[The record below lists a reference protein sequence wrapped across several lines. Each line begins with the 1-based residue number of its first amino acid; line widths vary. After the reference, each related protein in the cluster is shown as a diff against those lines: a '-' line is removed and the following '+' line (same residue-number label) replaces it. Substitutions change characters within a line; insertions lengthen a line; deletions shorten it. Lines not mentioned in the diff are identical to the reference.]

1 MLAVE
6 EAWWVCTK
14 CYQTSWRC
22 TPEFT
27 SWCLFLFMSPQVFW
41 DHPFPCFL
49 LLLPTQTSC
58 GWDQCLGQLWRSCF
72 WAESSL
78 LPPPLPFITTSSVL
92 ASSSFSVS
100 PVSGELTFLVSF
112 PLRPLATFL
121 AFPAEQ
127 CCWVCSDTCPSPCP
141 GGWMP
146 SEGRWWMSWPSPTDV
161 LLPPQEN
168 PCIALSL
175 SRTFCLQLS

>member
-27 SWCLFLFMSPQVFW
+27 SWCLFLLMSPRYFW

-100 PVSGELTFLVSF
+100 PVSEELTFLG
-112 PLRPLATFL
+112 FL
-121 AFPAEQ
+121 PTQ
-127 CCWVCSDTCPSPCP
+127 TTGYLPCLP
-141 GGWMP
+141 C
-146 SEGRWWMSWPSPTDV
+146 RAV
-161 LLPPQEN
+161 LLGLLWHLPFSLPRRVD
-168 PCIALSL
+168 AL
-175 SRTFCLQLS
+175 